1 MLTET
6 TATEVD
12 RRDRVAV
19 RTVAVRAIRP
29 ENPAAIFDAVD
40 HLRGRGN
47 DLICFHLLDR
57 DELDFPFTDAGSF
70 IDAET
75 GDKLPL
81 VPDYLRKEYK
91 RLVQEHT
98 AQLSRLAT
106 ERRMDYALFDTSRP
120 IADAL
125 YAYLGARERFNRVR

>member
-1 MLTET
+1 MLF
-6 TATEVD
+6 
-12 RRDRVAV
+12 RS
-19 RTVAVRAIRP
+19 
-29 ENPAAIFDAVD
+29 
-40 HLRGRGN
+40 
-47 DLICFHLLDR
+47 
-57 DELDFPFTDAGSF
+57 ELDFPFTDAGSF